1 MASRQRDVPSC
12 INHTTGIRQIMLAA
26 IILGYFLGTAAAWY
40 LAKKLLQLFAD
51 RYTHSPVQSRFMKVM
66 GGVLGAIALAPAIF
80 ISVFF
85 SGYLER
91 EFALPV
97 SGAYWLLHALGLA
110 LLTVLTV
117 LVATG
122 MGAVL
127 GVIGARSLYP
137 ERRS

>member
-1 MASRQRDVPSC
+1 
-12 INHTTGIRQIMLAA
+12 MLVA

-40 LAKKLLQLFAD
+40 LAKKLLDLCAD
-51 RYTHSPVQSRFMKVM
+51 RYTHSPLQSRFMKVM

>member
-1 MASRQRDVPSC
+1 
-12 INHTTGIRQIMLAA
+12 MLAA

-110 LLTVLTV
+110 LLTVL
-117 LVATG
+117 VATG